1 MTAFEKTFAD
11 FQLKTE
17 TALKKTLE
25 NYKNSAPKKLFEAIE
40 YSLMAGGKRIRPVLV
55 FLTAQTLGKNP
66 DDFVPY
72 AVATEILHTYSL
84 IHDDLPAM
92 DNDDLRRG
100 LPTSHIKF
108 GEDVA
113 ILAGDTMQTMA
124 YECIFHL
131 RKNSNFTPE
140 AILECAALF
149 ANATGFFGMAG
160 GQVLDL
166 DAENKKISLE
176 ELQEIHKRK
185 TGALIEAS
193 IVGAA
198 ILAEA
203 DFTSRSV
210 LINFAKRFGL
220 IFQIVDDILDVT
232 GDEKKLGKPV
242 GSDIKNQKS
251 TYPQLL
257 GIDAS
262 WEKINTEK
270 EKALS
275 ELKKL
280 SNNTK
285 DLENLLRYIIERSS

>member
-1 MTAFEKTFAD
+1 MKASRQTGKF
-11 FQLKTE
+11 LKD
-17 TALKKTLE
+17 
-25 NYKNSAPKKLFEAIE
+25 S
-40 YSLMAGGKRIRPVLV
+40 
-55 FLTAQTLGKNP
+55 
-66 DDFVPY
+66 
-72 AVATEILHTYSL
+72 
-84 IHDDLPAM
+84 
-92 DNDDLRRG
+92 
-100 LPTSHIKF
+100 
-108 GEDVA
+108 
-113 ILAGDTMQTMA
+113 
-124 YECIFHL
+124 
-131 RKNSNFTPE
+131 
-140 AILECAALF
+140 
-149 ANATGFFGMAG
+149 
-160 GQVLDL
+160 L

-193 IVGAA
+193 IVGAS

-203 DFTSRSV
+203 DFTSRSI

-270 EKALS
+270 EKAMN

-280 SNNTK
+280 SNNTE